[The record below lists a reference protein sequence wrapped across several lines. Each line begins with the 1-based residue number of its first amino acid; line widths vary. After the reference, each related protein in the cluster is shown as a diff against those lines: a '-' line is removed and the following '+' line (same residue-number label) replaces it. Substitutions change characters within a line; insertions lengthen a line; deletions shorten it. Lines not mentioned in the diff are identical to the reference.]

1 MSPIVLLR
9 ASVISVWAFI
19 TTSSLQLHQIAFP
32 EAYVGLVTYVAFPS
46 EVLVGFMTDERS
58 NSSRFDDV
66 FESMARFE
74 ASRAARM
81 SLFSL
86 VIDLGTDSN

>member
-1 MSPIVLLR
+1 M
-9 ASVISVWAFI
+9 SVWAFI
-19 TTSSLQLHQIAFP
+19 TTSSLRLHQREIP
-32 EAYVGLVTYVAFPS
+32 EAYVCFVTYVAFPS
-46 EVLVGFMTDERS
+46 EVLVCFITDERS

-86 VIDLGTDSN
+86 IIDLGTDSN